1 MLILFRVVPP
11 SDLEAGLLGEASWA
25 WLPSLKVSYFGGGSL
40 VPHARMLRAPPLCP
54 DTSELQG
61 RSQLKLTQRE
71 NLLCIHIQVLQNLDE
86 CPCGLRRVS
95 ASTLLLA
102 SNKSAFTKTKL

>member
-40 VPHARMLRAPPLCP
+40 VPNARMLRAPRP

-71 NLLCIHIQVLQNLDE
+71 NLLCIHIQVLQNLDA